1 MVGWAD
7 LLLSFLDGVG
17 GGGRRGLRV
26 HCPGRKGIHVGKS
39 LVSEHFSNI
48 LGEVDRRDV
57 EQEIGDDA
65 LSEP

>member
-1 MVGWAD
+1 MVGRAD

-26 HCPGRKGIHVGKS
+26 HCPGRKGLHVGKS
-39 LVSEHFSNI
+39 AVSEHFSDI
-48 LGEVDRRDV
+48 LGEVDRRYV
-57 EQEIGDDA
+57 EQKVRDDA